1 MTYSDNYGYNNQVA
15 DVVRPLGQGRVLK
28 TTNGFR
34 SIDNVEIGSNA
45 VQNRIRAGDIS
56 TGQMRGTQRIKGQ
69 IQIVDSNGQK
79 VMIMG
84 YQKGQF

>member
-1 MTYSDNYGYNNQVA
+1 MTYSDNYGYNNQIA

-28 TTNGFR
+28 PANGFR

-56 TGQMRGTQRIKGQ
+56 TGQMRGIQRIKGQ